1 MTSTPDGPRSRAR
14 NPLSFFGAV
23 LAVLG
28 GLLFVI
34 VFLAD
39 LFGLHT
45 NPYLGMLFFL
55 VLPGI
60 FIFGLL
66 LIPLGIW
73 RERRRAR
80 AGIAVE
86 HRWFRLD
93 LNDPRQRK
101 VTFWVLA
108 LTLVNVVIVSLAAY
122 SGIEYMDSVK
132 FCGQVCHTVMK
143 PEYTAFQDS
152 PHSRLACVTCH
163 IGPGASWFAK
173 SKISGARQVLAVAL
187 HTYSRP
193 IASPVR
199 NLRPARETCE
209 QCHWPEKFHGDMIK
223 TVHDY
228 GDDEKNTDTA
238 IELAVHVGGG
248 SDRLGIATGIHWHMN
263 VANEV
268 TYIATDDKRQVIPWV
283 RVKDHAGNVREY
295 SVDGVTAD
303 DLAKGEQRR
312 MDCVDCHN
320 RPSHAFA
327 ATAERAIN
335 NAMAM
340 GEIPTTLPFVKREA
354 SAALKGTYATETAAT
369 DAIAS
374 RLREFYRTKY
384 PDVYMSRRQ
393 EVEKAVAGAQHQY
406 KRNVFPDM
414 NITFGT
420 YPNNIGHMDFPG
432 CFRCHDGNHK
442 AKDGKVIGQDCDMCH
457 KLQ

>member
-1 MTSTPDGPRSRAR
+1 MTAMPNGQGFRTR
-14 NPLSFFGAV
+14 NPISFIGAL
-23 LAVLG
+23 LATVSGVVFL
-28 GLLFVI
+28 I

-39 LFGLHT
+39 LLGLHT

-55 VLPGI
+55 VLPGL
-60 FIFGLL
+60 FVLGLL

-73 RERRRAR
+73 RERRRVR
-80 AGIAVE
+80 AGIPRE
-86 HRWFRLD
+86 HRWLRLD
-93 LNDPRQRK
+93 LNDPTHRK
-101 VTFWVLA
+101 VTFAIIA
-108 LTLVNVVIVSLAAY
+108 LTIVNVIIVSLAAY
-122 SGIEYMDSVK
+122 SGIEYMDSVS

-143 PEYTAFQDS
+143 PEFTAFQDS
-152 PHSRLACVTCH
+152 PHSRLACIQCH

-209 QCHWPEKFHGDMIK
+209 QCHWPEKFHGDMIRV
-223 TVHDY
+223 VHDY
-228 GDDEKNTDTA
+228 GDDEKNTDSVTT
-238 IELAVHVGGG
+238 LAVHVGGG

-268 TYIATDDKRQVIPWV
+268 TYITTDDKRQVIPWV
-283 RVKDHAGNVREY
+283 KVKDHAGNVREY
-295 SVDGVTAD
+295 SVEGVTPEE
-303 DLAKGEQRR
+303 LAKGEQRT

-340 GEIPTTLPFVKREA
+340 GEIPVTLPFVKREA
-354 SAALKGTYATETAAT
+354 SAALKGTYPTETAAT

-384 PDVYMSRRQ
+384 PDIYMGRRQ
-393 EVEKAVAGAQHQY
+393 EVERAVAGAQHQY

-442 AKDGKVIGQDCDMCH
+442 AKDGKVIGQDCEMCH
-457 KLQ
+457 KIQ